1 MKVGDLV
8 ELSAAARKL
17 IWTEP
22 FHDTIGILT
31 DIKNQE
37 SGMVDYVVRWMHIK
51 KYSECSDAFRR
62 KSTWEYRSI
71 LLYSFTR
78 KDLKLA
84 KRRKR

>member
-1 MKVGDLV
+1 VKIGDLV

-31 DIKNQE
+31 DIRNRE
-37 SGMVDYVVRWMHIK
+37 TGMADYTVRWMRIK
-51 KYSECSDAFRR
+51 KYNECSYTFRR
-62 KSTWEYRSI
+62 KTTWEYRSI

-84 KRRKR
+84 KRRKT